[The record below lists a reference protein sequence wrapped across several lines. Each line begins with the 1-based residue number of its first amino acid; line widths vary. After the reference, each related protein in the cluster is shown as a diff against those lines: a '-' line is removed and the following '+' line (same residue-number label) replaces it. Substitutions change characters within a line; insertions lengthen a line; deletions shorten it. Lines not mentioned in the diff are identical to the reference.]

1 MKLEKRPSVKSV
13 TGSLAS
19 FIYSVFILITS
30 LERSLGS
37 LLLNQCFQNSQWLG
51 FYNLRN
57 QSSASGEC
65 RVLFYWQPPNASC
78 N

>member
-13 TGSLAS
+13 TGNLAS

-30 LERSLGS
+30 LECSLGS

-65 RVLFYWQPPNASC
+65 HVLFYWRPPNASC